1 MIPGRFYFMFL
12 ILSSAFLWG
21 QDLSFEAK
29 ASKTEVSVNE
39 RFSVQFVLTYG
50 QNNVNID
57 KPLKLPDYDGLHQLG
72 ESTQS
77 QMKIV
82 NGTVYNQSGIEVI
95 LVADR
100 EGDYTIGSAIIVLN
114 GKTYRTDPV
123 KISVKRGLK
132 PKTKPGQRL
141 QGAFLSAEVSD
152 QNPYI
157 NQEVILTVK
166 LYARDYS
173 ILSRAKN
180 YQEPDF
186 ANLIAKFVSEK
197 TSDAVRQEL
206 VNGQTFVSEELARYI
221 VYPQKPGEIE
231 IDPFGINVL
240 ISGYYGAEVVPLTS
254 QPVSLRV
261 KSLPAGK
268 PENFSGAVGNY
279 KLNASLSKK
288 ETEANKAVNLE
299 VEIIGSGNLNT
310 LKTPS
315 IDFSSNIET
324 YMPKRKDLFET
335 RPSGV
340 KGKVVEEHVLVPQY
354 GGNYTIGPVAFN
366 FFDPS
371 KEKYIT
377 LKTKPFTLKVD
388 GPEPPKQPSQNDT
401 LGAQPINDYQ
411 RKDSADTGRIPI
423 PQKISEVRNQVVK
436 TVSKNNSWIWFLAG
450 FLVLAGLLILLRK
463 KRGKSSSGEKNQ
475 SINFKAEINRRL
487 SDLKSMAKENDS
499 VAFYS
504 LQEEILTLLGIHFG
518 KTSLA
523 GFTENAVEEKLAE
536 IYSAELAAKW
546 KSLLLENKQ
555 AKYANFA
562 TRSNLTEKFIETD
575 SLTRRFFSVK

>member
-1 MIPGRFYFMFL
+1 MLPNRFYFVFL
-12 ILSSAFLWG
+12 FLSSILSWG
-21 QDLSFEAK
+21 QDLSFDAK

-50 QNNVNID
+50 QNNVKID

-82 NGTVYNQSGIEVI
+82 NGAVYNQSGIEVI

-100 EGDYTIGSAIIVLN
+100 EGDYTIGSATIVLN
-114 GKTYRTDPV
+114 GKRYKTDPI
-123 KISVKRGLK
+123 KISVKKGLK
-132 PKTKPGQRL
+132 PKSRPGQRL
-141 QGAFLSAEVSD
+141 QGAFLSAEISD
-152 QNPYI
+152 ENPYV
-157 NQEVILTVK
+157 NQEVILVVK

-197 TSDAVRQEL
+197 TPDAIRQEL

-221 VYPQKPGEIE
+221 VYPQKSGEIE
-231 IDPFGINVL
+231 IDPFEINV
-240 ISGYYGAEVVPLTS
+240 IVSGYYGAEVVPLTS
-254 QPVSLRV
+254 QPVSLHV
-261 KSLPAGK
+261 KNLPEGK
-268 PENFSGAVGNY
+268 PKNFSGAVGNY

-324 YMPKRKDLFET
+324 YAPKRKDLFET
-335 RPSGV
+335 RPSGI
-340 KGKVVEEHVLVPQY
+340 KGKIVEEHILVPQY
-354 GGNYTIGPVAFN
+354 GGDYIIGPVAFN

-377 LKTKPFTLKVD
+377 LQTKPFNLKVD
-388 GPEPPKQPSQNDT
+388 GPEPPKEPAQKDS
-401 LGAQPINDYQ
+401 LGAEPINDYQ
-411 RKDSADTGRIPI
+411 RKDSAGINPMVI
-423 PQKISEVRNQVVK
+423 PQKISEVKDRVVK
-436 TVSKNNSWIWFLAG
+436 SVSKDNSWTWI
-450 FLVLAGLLILLRK
+450 LAGLVILTWLLVLFR
-463 KRGKSSSGEKNQ
+463 RRYGKSHGEKNQ
-475 SINFKAEINRRL
+475 KVDFKAEVSRKL
-487 SDLKSMAKENDS
+487 SELKSLARTNDAN
-499 VAFYS
+499 AFYS

-518 KTSLA
+518 KTNLSD
-523 GFTENAVEEKLAE
+523 FTENSVEEKLKKA
-536 IYSAELAAKW
+536 YSGELAGKW
-546 KSLLLENKQ
+546 KSQLLENKQ

-562 TRSNLTEKFIETD
+562 TRNNLMEKFSETD
-575 SLTRRFFSVK
+575 TLAKQFFSVK